1 MTSASLPR
9 SVPKAKPTI
18 YDVASL
24 AGVSI
29 KTVSR
34 VFNKEPN
41 VRAHLKEKV
50 LAAAGELNYRP
61 SLSARSLG
69 GSRSFLIVVFADAS
83 LTLQHWKSGR
93 GNNYLDQVQLGVWL
107 RSREDGFHLLV
118 ELLDHGTDELAQ
130 NVANLLASVRPDG
143 VVLTPPSSDNPVVL
157 ETLDQFGVPFVRVGA
172 TTELQRPRVFMDDA
186 AAARQMTEYLIGLGH
201 KDIGFIS
208 GDPRF
213 PATGMRREGFLAAM
227 KTHRLKVRPEWTL
240 EGDFTF
246 ESGLE
251 RGRRMLALEHR
262 PTAVF
267 ASNDDMALGVMRA
280 CAEADLKLPDALSI
294 AGFDNAPSAQ
304 LSSPSLTSIQQPVG
318 DMAVAATDML
328 MRAIRQERLQS
339 PALELAFTLVEGG
352 STAAPARRPWAWRG
366 K

>member
-1 MTSASLPR
+1 MASEHLKTQ
-9 SVPKAKPTI
+9 PKSKPTI
-18 YDVASL
+18 YDVAGR

-34 VFNKEPN
+34 VFNNEPN
-41 VRAHLKEKV
+41 VRAELKQKV
-50 LAAAGELNYRP
+50 LAAAEALNYRP

-69 GSRSFLIVVFADAS
+69 GSRSFLLVVFADAS

-93 GNNYLDQVQLGVWL
+93 GNNYLDQVQLGVL
-107 RSREDGFHLLV
+107 IRSRQDGFHLLV
-118 ELLDHGTDELAQ
+118 ELVDHGAPELSQ

-143 VVLTPPSSDNPVVL
+143 VVLTPPSSDNPIVL
-157 ETLDQFGVPFVRVGA
+157 EVLERFATPFVRLGA
-172 TTELQRPRVFMDDA
+172 ATHPEAPRVYMDDV

-201 KDIGFIS
+201 RDIGFIS

-213 PATGMRREGFLAAM
+213 AATRMRQEGFLDAM
-227 KTHRLKVRPEWTL
+227 QAHGLAPRAEWMMQ
-240 EGDFTF
+240 GDFTF
-246 ESGLE
+246 ESGLAC
-251 RGRRMLALEHR
+251 GQQLLARDPR

-294 AGFDNAPSAQ
+294 AGFDNTPSAQ
-304 LSSPSLTSIQQPVG
+304 LSSPSLTSIPQPVG

-328 MRAIRQERLQS
+328 VRAIRQERLDS
-339 PALELAFTLVEGG
+339 KALEIPFSLIEGG
-352 STAAPARRPWAWRG
+352 STAPPRR
-366 K
+366 

>member
-1 MTSASLPR
+1 MTSAPLLKPP
-9 SVPKAKPTI
+9 PKAKPTI
-18 YDVASL
+18 YDVASA

-50 LAAAGELNYRP
+50 LAAAAELNYRP

-93 GNNYLDQVQLGVWL
+93 GNNYLDQVQLGVWI

-118 ELLDHGTDELAQ
+118 ELLDHGTPELAQ

-157 ETLDQFGVPFVRVGA
+157 ETLDQFGVPFVRLAAV
-172 TTELQRPRVFMDDA
+172 TEPERARVFMDDT

-213 PATGMRREGFLAAM
+213 SATGMRREGFMAAM
-227 KTHRLKVRPEWTL
+227 KAHRLKVRPEWVL
-240 EGDFTF
+240 QGDFTF
-246 ESGLE
+246 EAGVE
-251 RGRRMLALEHR
+251 RGRELLALERR

-294 AGFDNAPSAQ
+294 AGFDNTPSAQ

-328 MRAIRQERLQS
+328 MRAIRQERLHPS
-339 PALELAFTLVEGG
+339 ALELPFTLVEGG
-352 STAAPARRPWAWRG
+352 STAPPSRRGWFV